1 MPEGNRAMRIRLTM
15 AQALVRFLD
24 NQYVE
29 LDGETTK
36 FVNHIFGVFGH
47 GCVVGVGQALSQGGH
62 HIRFLQ
68 GKNEQNMALAA
79 TAFAKQKNRREII
92 PCVSS
97 IGPGAMNMVTAA
109 GCATA
114 NRIPL
119 LLLPGDTFACRQPDP
134 VLQQAEFFQSYG
146 QTVTDAFRGVCH
158 YFDRIERPEQLMT
171 AALHAMRVLT
181 DPADTGA
188 VCLAMPQDVEGEAYD
203 YPVSFFA
210 RRVWHL
216 DRRPMTDSQAQ
227 RALALLKNARRPF
240 AILGGGVRYS
250 EAGEAFLRL
259 CEEAGIPFGETQAG
273 KGTVSWEH
281 PLNMGGVGVT
291 GGKAA
296 NVVAREAD
304 LILAVGT
311 RLTDFTTSSKWL
323 FRQDAKVLGLN
334 ICPFDA
340 IKMDAEPLICDA
352 REGLTRL
359 SAALAGY
366 RAQWGGLPEQA
377 RREWDGI
384 VDEWYG
390 MSPAEGLSQTR
401 ALGEI
406 NRFMGKRDIAVGS
419 AGSLPGDMQRLW
431 RAGEKGTYHMEYGFS
446 NMGYETNGALGVKL
460 AEPEREVYTF
470 FGDGTYLM
478 AHSELLTCVQEGLRV
493 HFCLF
498 DNSGW
503 GCIENLQNNQGNDTF
518 GTVFRKR
525 NPETGE
531 LDGAPLPVDF
541 AMNARA
547 YGLKTYTIRTVEQL
561 RAALADALTQPLPVL
576 YDIKVLP
583 KSMTPGYDSWWRV
596 GVAEVS
602 EQPRVQKAYAD
613 LSEHIRDTRDY

>member
-1 MPEGNRAMRIRLTM
+1 MERIRLTM

-24 NQYVE
+24 AQYVE
-29 LDGETTK
+29 MDGVENK
-36 FVNHIFGVFGH
+36 FVNNIFGVFGH
-47 GCVVGVGQALSQGGH
+47 GCVVGVGQALQQGGH
-62 HIRFLQ
+62 GIRFLQ

-134 VLQQAEFFQSYG
+134 VLQQAEFFDSFG
-146 QTVTDAFRGVCH
+146 RTVTDAFRGVCH

-171 AALHAMRVLT
+171 AALHALRVLT

-203 YPVSFFA
+203 YPVDFF
-210 RRVWHL
+210 RKRVWHI
-216 DRRPMTDSQAQ
+216 DRRPMADSQLERVMDILQ
-227 RALALLKNARRPF
+227 RAEKPLV
-240 AILGGGVRYS
+240 ILGGGVRYS
-250 EAGEAFLRL
+250 EAGDVLAAFCEA
-259 CEEAGIPFGETQAG
+259 ANIPFAETQAG
-273 KGTVSWEH
+273 KGTLPWNH
-281 PLNMGGVGVT
+281 PLNVGGIGVT

-296 NVVAREAD
+296 NVLAPQAD
-304 LILAVGT
+304 VVIAVGT

-323 FRQDAKVLGLN
+323 FKKVAKFIGLN

-340 IKMDAEPLICDA
+340 IKMDAEAIVCDA
-352 REGLTRL
+352 KAGLESMICGL
-359 SAALAGY
+359 DGY
-366 RAQWGGLPEQA
+366 RSKWGSEIA
-377 RREWDGI
+377 EAVTEWNAI
-384 VDEWYG
+384 VDMHYAAD
-390 MSPAEGLSQTR
+390 PAEGLSQTR

-406 NRFMGKRDIAVGS
+406 NRFMQASDIAVGS

-431 RAGEKGTYHMEYGFS
+431 RAGNRDTYHMEYGFS

-460 AEPEREVYTF
+460 AAPAQEVYTF

-478 AHSELLTCVQEGLRV
+478 AHSELLTCLQEGLRV

-503 GCIENLQNNQGNDTF
+503 GCIENLQCNQGGETF
-518 GTVFRKR
+518 GTVFRFR
-525 NPETGE
+525 DERTGE
-531 LDGAPLPVDF
+531 LTGPVMPIDF
-541 AMNARA
+541 AKNAES
-547 YGLKTYTIRTVEQL
+547 YGLKAYTIRTVEEL
-561 RAALADALTQPLPVL
+561 RAALRDALTQPLPVL

-583 KSMTPGYDSWWRV
+583 GSMTPGYESWWRV

-602 EQPRVQKAYAD
+602 TQERVQAAYND
-613 LSEHIRDTRDY
+613 LMAHVKDTREF

>member
-1 MPEGNRAMRIRLTM
+1 MERIRLTM

-24 NQYVE
+24 HQYVE
-29 LDGETTK
+29 LDGEENK
-36 FVNHIFGVFGH
+36 FVRRIYGVFGH

-62 HIRFLQ
+62 DIRFLQ
-68 GKNEQNMALAA
+68 GKNEQNMALSAM
-79 TAFAKQKNRREII
+79 AFAKQKNRREII

-134 VLQQAEFFQSYG
+134 VLQQAEFFQSFG

-171 AALHAMRVLT
+171 AAIHAMRVLT

-203 YPVSFFA
+203 YPADFF
-210 RRVWHL
+210 RKRVWHL
-216 DRRPMTDSQAQ
+216 DRRPMTDAQAA
-227 RALALLKNARRPF
+227 RAAALLKAAKHPF
-240 AILGGGVRYS
+240 AVLGGGVRYS
-250 EAGEAFLRL
+250 EAGQAFLQL
-259 CEEAGIPFGETQAG
+259 CEQANIPFGETQAG
-273 KGTVSWEH
+273 KGTVNWQH

-291 GGKAA
+291 GGQAA
-296 NVVAREAD
+296 NRISRDAD
-304 LILAVGT
+304 VILAVGT
-311 RLTDFTTSSKWL
+311 RLTDFTTCSKWG
-323 FRQDAKVLGLN
+323 FREDAKVVSLN

-340 IKMDAEPLICDA
+340 VKMDGEPVICDA
-352 REGLTRL
+352 KAGLERL
-359 SAALAGY
+359 AAELGSWRSGWKDEPA
-366 RAQWGGLPEQA
+366 QA
-377 RREWDGI
+377 RKAWDAI
-384 VDEWYG
+384 VDEHYAAD
-390 MSPAEGLSQTR
+390 PAEGLSQTR

-406 NRFMGKRDIAVGS
+406 NRFMKPEDIAVGA

-431 RAGEKGTYHMEYGFS
+431 RSGIPGTYHMEYGFS
-446 NMGYETNGALGVKL
+446 CMGYETNGAVGVKL
-460 AEPEREVYTF
+460 AEPDREVYTF
-470 FGDGTYLM
+470 FGDGTFLM
-478 AHSELLTCVQEGLRV
+478 AHSELLTAVQEGLRV

-518 GTVFRKR
+518 GTVFRR
-525 NPETGE
+525 RDPATGE
-531 LDGAPLPVDF
+531 LEGEILPVDF
-541 AMNARA
+541 AAIARG
-547 YGLKTYTIRTVEQL
+547 YGLKAYTVRTVQEL
-561 RAALADALTQPLPVL
+561 RDALADAVKQPLPVL

-583 KSMTPGYDSWWRV
+583 KSMTDGYDSWWRV

-602 EQPRVQKAYAD
+602 EQPRVQAAYED
-613 LSEHIRDTRDY
+613 LRAHIAQTRDY

>member
-1 MPEGNRAMRIRLTM
+1 METVRLTM

-24 NQYVE
+24 RQYVE
-29 LDGETTK
+29 LDGQEHK
-36 FVNHIFGVFGH
+36 FVNNLFGVFGH
-47 GCVVGVGQALSQGGH
+47 GCVVGVGQALQQGGH
-62 HIRFLQ
+62 GIRFLQ

-79 TAFAKQKNRREII
+79 MAFAKQKNRLEII

-134 VLQQAEFFQSYG
+134 VLQQAEFFTSFG

-171 AALHAMRVLT
+171 AATHAMRVLT

-203 YPVSFFA
+203 YPVSFL
-210 RRVWHL
+210 RKRVWHL
-216 DRRPMTDSQAQ
+216 DRRPPTASQTR
-227 RALALLKNARRPF
+227 RAAEIIKNAKAPLV
-240 AILGGGVRYS
+240 ICGGGVRYS
-250 EAGEAFLRL
+250 FAGDALKAF
-259 CEEAGIPFGETQAG
+259 CETTGIPFSETQAG
-273 KGTVSWEH
+273 KGVLKWDH
-281 PLNMGGVGVT
+281 PLNLGGIGVT

-296 NVVAREAD
+296 NVIARDAD
-304 LILAVGT
+304 VIIAVGT

-323 FRQDAKVLGLN
+323 FRENAKVVSLN

-340 IKMDAEPLICDA
+340 VKMDGEPIICDA
-352 REGLTRL
+352 REGLDALTR
-359 SAALAGY
+359 ALADY
-366 RAQWGGLPEQA
+366 RYPAPEKVEAA
-377 RREWDGI
+377 RNEWNAI

-390 MSPAEGLSQTR
+390 KKTPKGLSQTR
-401 ALGEI
+401 ALGII
-406 NRFMGKRDIAVGS
+406 NAFMRDRDVAVGS
-419 AGSLPGDMQRLW
+419 AGSLPGDMQRLF
-431 RAGEKGTYHMEYGFS
+431 RPGDRDTYHMEYGFS

-460 AEPEREVYTF
+460 ACPDSEVYTF
-470 FGDGTYLM
+470 FGDGTFLM
-478 AHSELLTCVQEGLRV
+478 AHSELVTCLQEGLRV

-503 GCIENLQNNQGNDTF
+503 GCIENLQNNQGSDTF
-518 GTVFRKR
+518 GTVFRFR
-525 NPETGE
+525 DPQTGE
-531 LDGAPLPVDF
+531 LDGKIMPLDF
-541 AMNARA
+541 AACA
-547 YGLKTYTIRTVEQL
+547 AGYGLKTYSIHTEEEL
-561 RAALADALTQPLPVL
+561 KAALEDALKQDRPVL

-583 KSMTPGYDSWWRV
+583 GSMTPGYESWWRV

-602 EQPRVQKAYAD
+602 EQPRVQAAYES
-613 LSEHIRDTRDY
+613 LVEHVRETRKF

>member
-1 MPEGNRAMRIRLTM
+1 MERIRLTM

-24 NQYVE
+24 AQYVE
-29 LDGETTK
+29 LDGEENK
-36 FVNHIFGVFGH
+36 FVNGVFGVFGH
-47 GCVVGVGQALSQGGH
+47 GCVVGVGQALQQGGH
-62 HIRFLQ
+62 NLTFYQ

-134 VLQQAEFFQSYG
+134 VLQQAEFFDSFG
-146 QTVTDAFRGVCH
+146 RTVTDAFRGVCH
-158 YFDRIERPEQLMT
+158 YFDRIERPEQLIT

-203 YPVSFFA
+203 YPVDFF
-210 RRVWHL
+210 RKRVWHL
-216 DRRPMTDSQAQ
+216 DRRPMTEGQLE
-227 RALALLKNARRPF
+227 RVMTVLRNAKKPLV
-240 AILGGGVRYS
+240 IMGGGVRYA
-250 EAGEAFLRL
+250 EAGDALAAFCEA
-259 CEEAGIPFGETQAG
+259 ANIPFAETQAG
-273 KGTVSWEH
+273 KGTLPWTH
-281 PLNMGGVGVT
+281 PLNVGGVGVT

-296 NVVAREAD
+296 N
-304 LILAVGT
+304 ILAPQADVIIAVGS

-323 FRQDAKVLGLN
+323 FRHDAKFIGLN

-340 IKMDAEPLICDA
+340 IKLDAEAIICDA
-352 REGLTRL
+352 KEGLVAMT
-359 SAALAGY
+359 AALDGY
-366 RAQWGGLPEQA
+366 KSAWGSEVRAA
-377 RREWDGI
+377 
-384 VDEWYG
+384 VDEWNAIVDAHYAAD
-390 MSPAEGLSQTR
+390 PAEGLSQTR

-406 NRFMGKRDIAVGS
+406 NRFMQPGDIAVGS
-419 AGSLPGDMQRLW
+419 AGSLPGDMQRLF
-431 RAGEKGTYHMEYGFS
+431 RPGNRGTYHMEYGFS

-460 AEPEREVYTF
+460 AAPDSEVYAF
-470 FGDGTYLM
+470 FGDGTYMM

-503 GCIENLQNNQGNDTF
+503 GCIENLQCNQGGDTF
-518 GTVFRKR
+518 GTVFRSR
-525 NPETGE
+525 NPATGE
-531 LDGAPLPVDF
+531 LDGPVLPIDF
-541 AMNARA
+541 AANAAA
-547 YGLKTYTIRTVEQL
+547 YGLKTYTIRTVDEL
-561 RAALADALTQPLPVL
+561 RAALSDALTQPLPVL

-583 KSMTPGYDSWWRV
+583 GSMTPGYESWWRV

-602 EQPRVQKAYAD
+602 TQPRVQAAYQNLMAHVK
-613 LSEHIRDTRDY
+613 ETREF